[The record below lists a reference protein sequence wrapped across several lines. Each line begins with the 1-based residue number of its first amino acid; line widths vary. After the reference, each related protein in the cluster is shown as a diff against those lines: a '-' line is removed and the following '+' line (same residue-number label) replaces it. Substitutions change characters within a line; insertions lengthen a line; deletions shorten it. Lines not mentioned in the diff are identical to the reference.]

1 MNKLA
6 LVLSIIGGLNWLLI
20 GIFGFNF
27 VSSIFGVGSA
37 LSRIV
42 YILIGIAAIWC
53 ITMLFRRDGS
63 NNFVGRR
70 RDSRATT

>member
-42 YILIGIAAIWC
+42 YILVGIAAIWC
-53 ITMLFRRDGS
+53 ITMLFKRDGS
-63 NNFVGRR
+63 NSIGRR

>member
-6 LVLSIIGGLNWLLI
+6 LVLTIIGGLNWLLI
-20 GIFGFNF
+20 GIFNFNF

-42 YILIGIAAIWC
+42 YIIVGIAAIWC
-53 ITMLFRRDGS
+53 ITMLLRRD
-63 NNFVGRR
+63 NTVGTRH
-70 RDSRATT
+70 SRVTS

>member
-42 YILIGIAAIWC
+42 YILVGIAAIWC
-53 ITMLFRRDGS
+53 ITMLFRRDG
-63 NNFVGRR
+63 NNIVGRR

>member
-1 MNKLA
+1 
-6 LVLSIIGGLNWLLI
+6 LI

-42 YILIGIAAIWC
+42 YILVGIAAIWC

-63 NNFVGRR
+63 NFVGRR

>member
-6 LVLSIIGGLNWLLI
+6 LILTIIGGLNWLLI
-20 GIFGFNF
+20 GIFNFNF

-42 YILIGIAAIWC
+42 YIIVGIAAIWC
-53 ITMLFRRDGS
+53 ITMLFKRDNTIGT
-63 NNFVGRR
+63 RH
-70 RDSRATT
+70 SRATT

>member
-6 LVLSIIGGLNWLLI
+6 LVLTIIGGINWLLV
-20 GIFGFNF
+20 GIFNFNF

-42 YILIGIAAIWC
+42 YIIVGIAALWC
-53 ITMLFRRDGS
+53 ITMLFKRDDNVGTNRRT
-63 NNFVGRR
+63 
-70 RDSRATT
+70 SRATS

>member
-6 LVLSIIGGLNWLLI
+6 LVLTIIGGINWLLV
-20 GIFGFNF
+20 GIFNFNF

-42 YILIGIAAIWC
+42 YIIVGIAALWC
-53 ITMLFRRDGS
+53 ITMLFKRDDNVSSTRRT
-63 NNFVGRR
+63 
-70 RDSRATT
+70 SRATS

>member
-1 MNKLA
+1 MNKVA
-6 LVLSIIGGLNWLLI
+6 LVLTIIGGLNWLLI

-42 YILIGIAAIWC
+42 YIIVGVAAIWC
-53 ITMLFRRDGS
+53 ITMLFRRDNQS
-63 NNFVGRR
+63 SITR
-70 RDSRATT
+70 RDRVST

>member
-63 NNFVGRR
+63 GSTFGRR